1 MLYNNIL
8 YSICHQLDTSIKRK
22 VIQQWLSGC
31 PLDKIASDN
40 DIGEGTVSSIVSNY
54 KIGLETSEFD
64 SVRDLS
70 IELRKQGL
78 TLSDLAPHLRLYNF
92 FRSSGASEEEI
103 ESFVA
108 NSSTDN
114 VSPEKVIGL
123 VNQLHDISKEQ
134 SIPVQ
139 EIPEYIGK
147 KLDENQKIDEQI
159 KEADGTLQRKNVNI
173 ESINEHLQL
182 NEKLKEHGLSTQDI
196 DKLLNLLSNAKRYG
210 FDGKEIASKLY
221 NIQELEW
228 KEKELRGKCKKL
240 SKRISKYKDVVPLT
254 EDIAALK
261 IGIDELI
268 SLKVGINQAA
278 KLYNLPPLAATLQL
292 INDIKN
298 IIK

>member
-278 KLYNLPPLAATLQL
+278 KLYNLPPLAA
-292 INDIKN
+292 INDIK
-298 IIK
+298 I

>member
-292 INDIKN
+292 INDIK
-298 IIK
+298 I